1 MSPSSRRS
9 QASDA
14 VPVASDREH
23 RTLCEELV
31 GTVGLTG
38 AALLAGPKGFVYL
51 LALPRGAEVWV
62 VAVGYLLLLVSLSML
77 VGNEMERRRTKPP
90 KRDNVS
96 GT

>member
-14 VPVASDREH
+14 VPVSPDKEH
-23 RTLCEELV
+23 RTFCEELASPI
-31 GTVGLTG
+31 GLTG
-38 AALLAGPKGFVYL
+38 AALLVGPESFVYL
-51 LALPRGAEVWV
+51 LALPREAVVWV
-62 VAVGYLLLLVSLSML
+62 LAVGYLLLVVSLSML